1 MNLPDILQ
9 RISPLPYDSL
19 SKICSEAEEICV
31 DKNTQIIQAG
41 KIERHV
47 YFIKSGIARA
57 YIDAEGREVTFWI
70 GEEGSVALSMQSYVN
85 GCPGYETIVT
95 IERSVLYKISSE
107 RLHQLYEED
116 IHLSNWGRRFAES
129 EILRAE
135 QCLLPLLFTKGAE
148 RYDHILRHRPSL
160 LQRMPLEHLA
170 SYIGLTPVSL
180 SRIRATKSKD
190 RDSQ

>member
-9 RISPLPYDSL
+9 RISPLPHDSL

-41 KIERHV
+41 KIEHYV

-57 YIDAEGREVTFWI
+57 YIDADGREVTFWI
-70 GEEGSVALSMQSYVN
+70 GEEGSVAMSMQSYTD
-85 GCPGYETIVT
+85 GLPGYETIVT
-95 IERSVLYKISSE
+95 IEKSILYKISTE
-107 RLHQLYEED
+107 RLHQLYMED
-116 IHLSNWGRRFAES
+116 IHLANWGRRFAES

-135 QCLLPLLFTKGAE
+135 QCLMPLLFTTGTE
-148 RYDHILRHRPSL
+148 RYEYIMHHRPSL
-160 LQRMPLEHLA
+160 LKRMPLEHLA

-180 SRIRATKSKD
+180 SRIRASKK
-190 RDSQ
+190 